1 MPRLQLTIPDWLDQI
16 LNKTFI
22 LRGDKRLFIQKAIE
36 LALRN
41 EEFCNIFG
49 CSTHTLQINP
59 PDKIN
64 PLNYINV
71 IKPPQNTPSH
81 KLKAEVQQIK
91 FDQEFE

>member
-1 MPRLQLTIPDWLDQI
+1 MPRLQLTIPDELDQI

-36 LALRN
+36 QAL
-41 EEFCNIFG
+41 EDEKLCQFFG
-49 CSTHTLQINP
+49 VKPHTLQITTPN
-59 PDKIN
+59 KVN

-71 IKPPQNTPSH
+71 IKPTQNTPSH

>member
-1 MPRLQLTIPDWLDQI
+1 MPRLQLTIPDELDQI

-36 LALRN
+36 FALRN

-49 CSTHTLQINP
+49 CSTHTLQITIPNKVNP
-59 PDKIN
+59 IKQTN
-64 PLNYINV
+64 E
-71 IKPPQNTPSH
+71 IKPTQNTPSH